1 MKKRKNKQRGI
12 TLIALVVTII
22 ILIILAGVSMNMI
35 VGENGIIKRAAE
47 ATKETEIAT
56 DKEKIILAVSE
67 AQITDD
73 GYQKLNLNNLQEAV
87 DNQFGEEKAK
97 VIDNGDGTFSIVV
110 SNNQKTYSISVNGT
124 VEYNSN
130 LLINNVK
137 IGDYVN
143 YIPEL
148 MTSSYQIENV
158 GVDAE
163 INYED
168 LNWRV
173 LNIKDGKVILISSDS
188 MNAEITLSGADGYNN
203 GEYILNDICKN
214 FYSKDNI
221 GEARSINIYD
231 IENLSN
237 YDKKSFINEDGISY
251 GDERDYTSELYRF
264 YPNGFNANNY
274 EYPLLGYSQAGDD
287 GITVKQTGYEY
298 KIDEYLDENEY
309 DIIKSTKSYWLA
321 SKYEYCKSG
330 YAYFGLYMIGAVSKL
345 FYPSNVYCSRNRINN
360 STYSIR
366 PIVEINSNVEVNDM
380 DKGNNGLTMDKA
392 WEIKAN

>member
-1 MKKRKNKQRGI
+1 MGTKEVKTRNKGV

-22 ILIILAGVSMNMI
+22 VLIILAGVSINMI
-35 VGENGIIKRAAE
+35 VGENGILKRAAE
-47 ATKETEIAT
+47 ATTETEIAT

-67 AQITDD
+67 AQITED

-97 VIDNGDGTFSIVV
+97 VIENGDGSFSIIV

-143 YIPEL
+143 YIPEP
-148 MTSSYQIENV
+148 MTSFYQIENV

-221 GEARSINIYD
+221 GEARSINVYD
-231 IENLSN
+231 IENLSD
-237 YDKKSFINEDGISY
+237 YDKKSFVNDDGISY
-251 GDERDYTSELYRF
+251 GDERNYTSELYRF
-264 YPNGFNANNY
+264 YPNRFNCNNY

-309 DIIKSTKSYWLA
+309 DIIKSSKSYWLA
-321 SKYEYCKSG
+321 SKYEYCRTG

-345 FYPSNVYCSRNRINN
+345 FYPSNVYSSRNRINN

-366 PIVEINSNVEVNDM
+366 PIVEINSNVEINDM
-380 DKGNNGLTMDKA
+380 DKGNNGLTY
-392 WEIKAN
+392 